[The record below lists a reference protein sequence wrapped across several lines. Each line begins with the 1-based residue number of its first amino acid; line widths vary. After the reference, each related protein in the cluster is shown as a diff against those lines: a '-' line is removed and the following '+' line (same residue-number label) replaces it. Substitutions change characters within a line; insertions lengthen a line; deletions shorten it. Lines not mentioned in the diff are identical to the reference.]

1 MHGLVICVCNCVSIE
16 SSICNGQSLF
26 VLVIFRRLERAL
38 NPLGLVSPS
47 ASIPKSR
54 GSRGSAQSEYLKA
67 FRRKSD
73 GDSLGVSGSPSRWGR
88 VSRVMTAS

>member
-1 MHGLVICVCNCVSIE
+1 M
-16 SSICNGQSLF
+16 
-26 VLVIFRRLERAL
+26 

-73 GDSLGVSGSPSRWGR
+73 NGDLSESPSRWGR